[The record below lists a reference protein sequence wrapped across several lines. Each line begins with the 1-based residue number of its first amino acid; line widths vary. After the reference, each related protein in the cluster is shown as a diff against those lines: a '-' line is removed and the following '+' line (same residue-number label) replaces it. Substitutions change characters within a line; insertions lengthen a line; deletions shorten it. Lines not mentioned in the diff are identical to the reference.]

1 MQRIWSIKLHPPKT
15 FHHCRVNLKVDYFS
29 NSHSDTRS
37 QRQHGVRYKTV
48 EKNTYSYYLCFV
60 VSFRTNNLT
69 HLQKYSKRQE
79 CLYQLIKY
87 LHDERQMGYRKIS
100 HFLNR
105 VNIKTQRNKTFSNS
119 SVHSILK
126 RKKQR
131 DEKMVFRN
139 KEFPVSMS
147 KMTLEF
153 LRD

>member
-1 MQRIWSIKLHPPKT
+1 MKIQGIQIHEQIPNNRSEINN
-15 FHHCRVNLKVDYFS
+15 CRVNLKVDYFS

-48 EKNTYSYYLCFV
+48 EKHTYSYYLTFV

-87 LHDERQMGYRKIS
+87 LHDEREMGYRKIS
-100 HFLNR
+100 QFLNS
-105 VNIKTQRNKTFSNS
+105 VNIKSQRNKTFSNS

-126 RKKQR
+126 RKKQQ
-131 DEKMVFRN
+131 DKKWFSETKNFQYQCL
-139 KEFPVSMS
+139 K
-147 KMTLEF
+147 
-153 LRD
+153 

>member
-1 MQRIWSIKLHPPKT
+1 MLDPVGHGG
-15 FHHCRVNLKVDYFS
+15 VVS
-29 NSHSDTRS
+29 NSD
-37 QRQHGVRYKTV
+37 
-48 EKNTYSYYLCFV
+48 YSYYVCFT
-60 VSFRTNNLT
+60 VSFRTNKLIYSP
-69 HLQKYSKRQE
+69 KYSKRQE

-87 LHDERQMGYRKIS
+87 LHGEKDMGYRKIS

-105 VNIKTQRNKTFSNS
+105 SGIKTQRNKTFSNS

-131 DEKMVFRN
+131 DERMVFRN
-139 KEFPVSMS
+139 KEYPVSMS